1 MFRFEDHNWLPVAAL
16 LAAFMVGPYALIAQV
31 STPPP
36 SEQTTAPAPAT
47 TAAPAPPQPS
57 TQPAEPNQAP
67 AQPPI
72 QDPNQ
77 PAAPPPA
84 TAQPI
89 TVIPSVQPTP
99 EQVGD
104 AQAIHQHYQ
113 AAIAAYSKT
122 TEQTPA
128 LWNKMGIAYQM
139 MFNVK
144 DAIRCYNASLKLDP
158 KNAQVLNNL
167 ATVYDSQK
175 QYGVG
180 ERYYRKALKIDP
192 HSALILRNLGSNL
205 LAQRKYKKGMEAYKA
220 AQAIDPQVFDE
231 HGGAS
236 VQNPTSVEHRG
247 AVHYYMARTCA
258 SAGKPECAILN
269 LRRALNEGFT
279 TPKKIAGDGSF
290 FGLRDLPEFQQLIAA
305 QSTPQ

>member
-1 MFRFEDHNWLPVAAL
+1 MAA
-16 LAAFMVGPYALIAQV
+16 PYGLIAQV
-31 STPPP
+31 SAPPP
-36 SEQTTAPAPAT
+36 PEQTPTQVPAPT
-47 TAAPAPPQPS
+47 TPQAPTQPS
-57 TQPAEPNQAP
+57 TQPADPTQASPQPSPQPTGQTP
-67 AQPPI
+67 AVGP
-72 QDPNQ
+72 
-77 PAAPPPA
+77 
-84 TAQPI
+84 PI
-89 TVIPSVQPTP
+89 TVIPTPEPTP

-113 AAIAAYSKT
+113 AAIAAYSKAT
-122 TEQTPA
+122 DPTPA

-158 KNAQVLNNL
+158 KNAQVLNNV

-175 QYGVG
+175 QYGAG

-192 HSALILRNLGSNL
+192 HAALILRNLGSNL
-205 LAQRKYKKGMEAYKA
+205 LAQHKYKKGMEAYQT
-220 AQAIDPQVFDE
+220 AQAIDPQIFED

-236 VQNPTSVEHRG
+236 VQNPSSVEHRG

-258 SAGKPECAILN
+258 SAGKPECAIQN

-279 TPKKIAGDGSF
+279 NPKKIAGDGSF
-290 FGLRDLPEFQQLIAA
+290 FGLRDMPEFQQMIAA
-305 QSTPQ
+305 QAAPH

>member
-1 MFRFEDHNWLPVAAL
+1 MSRYEEHRWLPVAAL
-16 LAAFMVGPYALIAQV
+16 LAALVAAPYALIAQV

-36 SEQTTAPAPAT
+36 PEQTPAQVPASTPAPTPAQAPADPSSQPAAPAQAPAQSAVPAPAPA
-47 TAAPAPPQPS
+47 
-57 TQPAEPNQAP
+57 
-67 AQPPI
+67 PPI
-72 QDPNQ
+72 
-77 PAAPPPA
+77 
-84 TAQPI
+84 I
-89 TVIPSVQPTP
+89 VIPTIQPTP

-113 AAIAAYSKT
+113 AAIAAYSKA
-122 TEQTPA
+122 TEFTPA

-158 KNAQVLNNL
+158 KNAQVLNNM

-175 QYGVG
+175 QYGAG

-192 HSALILRNLGSNL
+192 RSALILRNLGSNL
-205 LAQRKYKKGMEAYKA
+205 LAQRKYKKGMEAYQT
-220 AQAIDPQVFDE
+220 AQAIDPQIFED

-279 TPKKIAGDGSF
+279 NPKKIAGDGSF

-305 QSTPQ
+305 QSAPQ